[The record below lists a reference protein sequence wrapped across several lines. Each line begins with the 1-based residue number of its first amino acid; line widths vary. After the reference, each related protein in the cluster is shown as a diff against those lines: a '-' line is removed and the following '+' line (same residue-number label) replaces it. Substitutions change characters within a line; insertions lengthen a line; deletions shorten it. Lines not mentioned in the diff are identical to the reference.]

1 MKLPPPS
8 RWLLAALCLAGL
20 LPGGEVRAAAVV
32 TGGSSFNVNTGFHT
46 YTYSVMNSGIA
57 EDLAI
62 ISIPVFSPLG
72 VSNTFAPTGFSLTFD
87 PSQGWVNLI
96 EDGSILTPQT
106 FSAGSTVGS
115 FSFDSLT
122 GPGPVNFLAY
132 DAGGT
137 EFTGQTVAPV
147 PEPSGTLLASLTAAG
162 LLLRRRR
169 SVSSR

>member
-1 MKLPPPS
+1 MKLRLPS
-8 RWLLAALCLAGL
+8 RWLLAAVCLGSL
-20 LPGGEVRAAAVV
+20 LQGGEVRAAAVV
-32 TGGSSFNVNTGFHT
+32 TGGSSFNVSTGFHT

-72 VSNTFAPTGFSLTFD
+72 VSNVFAPTGFSLTFD
-87 PSQGWVNLI
+87 PSQARVNLI

-106 FSAGSTVGS
+106 FSAGSTVGTI
-115 FSFDSLT
+115 SFDSRT
-122 GPGPVNFLAY
+122 GPGPATFLAY
-132 DAGGT
+132 DAAGA

-147 PEPSGTLLASLTAAG
+147 PEPAGALLTSLTAAG

-169 SVSSR
+169 SASSR